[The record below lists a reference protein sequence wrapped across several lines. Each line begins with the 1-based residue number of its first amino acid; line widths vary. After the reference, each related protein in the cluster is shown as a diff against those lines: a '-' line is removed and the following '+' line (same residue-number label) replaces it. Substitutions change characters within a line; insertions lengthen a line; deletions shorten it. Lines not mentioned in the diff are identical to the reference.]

1 MKLVVIGGT
10 GLVGSQVVQKLTAAG
25 HEAVPAAP
33 DTGVDLIT
41 GNGLDQVLAG
51 AEVVINVANSPTFDE
66 ASLDF
71 FRTSMTNLL
80 AAGERAGVRHQVI
93 LSIVGVDQVPKLDY
107 YRAKALQEDLLRH
120 GPTPY
125 SIVRATQFFEF
136 MEPTMSMT
144 SDASTVRLP
153 ATRIQPIATADVV
166 DAVVKVA
173 TGPPLNGIWNVAGP
187 DVFRL
192 DELGKVTLAA
202 HHDGRTVIT
211 DNKAGMFAAVTG
223 DVLTAGPE
231 AHLAP
236 THYQDWMQETY

>member
-1 MKLVVIGGT
+1 MKLVVVGGT
-10 GLVGSQVVQKLTAAG
+10 GLVGSQVVKKLTAAG

-33 DTGVDLIT
+33 DTGVDLIS
-41 GNGLDQVLAG
+41 GKGLDQVLEG
-51 AEVVINVANSPTFDE
+51 AEVVINVANSPTFDD
-66 ASLDF
+66 ASFDF
-71 FRTSMTNLL
+71 FRTSMGNLL
-80 AAGERAGVRHQVI
+80 AAGERAGVRHQVV
-93 LSIVGVDQVPKLDY
+93 LSIVGVDKVPQLDY
-107 YRAKALQEDLLRH
+107 YQAKAMQEDLLRA

-136 MEPTMSMT
+136 MDSTVSMT

-153 ATRIQPIATADVV
+153 ATRIQPIASADVV
-166 DAVVKVA
+166 DAVVEVA

-192 DELGKVTLAA
+192 DELGRVTLAA

-211 DNKAGMFAAVTG
+211 DDRAGLFAAVTG

-231 AHLAP
+231 THLAP
-236 THYQDWMQETY
+236 THYQDWMQNAR